1 MQYDEVVAALFQ
13 PSPPGVVPAPVTG
26 AGPARRLRDAIE
38 PIAMH
43 AVWARRTNERLAGL
57 GLDFLGGY
65 VWGRAAALGEP
76 DAGVVVSS
84 FGVFEP
90 AMLSGTYEQ
99 ARATCGRDALLT
111 ARTDATVESLS
122 EVLAGAD
129 VAPVADRL
137 AAAIATA
144 DVVGRPLFAGLAG
157 QPWPDDAF
165 GRLWRACD
173 LVREHRGDGHI
184 AACIAA
190 GLDPVA
196 MNVLTEL
203 WVGMPFGT
211 YSATRGWTP
220 DQLAA
225 AADRLRSDGL
235 LDGDA
240 LTARGREWR
249 DGLEATTDSTQ
260 APLIAAIGSPLDDIV
275 AQLDEWSGRC
285 IAAGA
290 FPPDAFKRAAG

>member
-1 MQYDEVVAALFQ
+1 VQYDEVVEALFQ
-13 PSPPGVVPAPVTG
+13 PSPEGAVPPPVAG

-43 AVWARRTNERLAGL
+43 AVWARRTNERLADR

-90 AMLSGTYEQ
+90 GMLTATYEQ
-99 ARATCGRDALLT
+99 ARAACPRDELL
-111 ARTDATVESLS
+111 AVRTEATVTSLA
-122 EVLAGAD
+122 EVLAGED
-129 VAPVADRL
+129 VGPVADPL
-137 AAAIATA
+137 AAAVATV

-157 QPWPDDAF
+157 QPWPADPY

-173 LVREHRGDGHI
+173 LLREHRGDGHI
-184 AACIAA
+184 AASVAA

-211 YSATRGWTP
+211 YSATRGWSA

-225 AADRLRSDGL
+225 AATRLRADGL
-235 LDGDA
+235 LAGDE
-240 LTARGREWR
+240 LSDRGREWR
-249 DGLEATTDSTQ
+249 DGLEATTDATQ
-260 APLIAAIGSPLDDIV
+260 AGIVAAIGPGFDDVV
-275 AQLDEWSGRC
+275 ARLDEWSQRC
-285 IAAGA
+285 IAAAA
-290 FPPDAFKRAAG
+290 FPPDVFKRAAG

>member
-1 MQYDEVVAALFQ
+1 MEYDEVVAASFQ
-13 PSPPGVVPAPVTG
+13 PSPDAFVPTPVVD

-38 PIAMH
+38 PLAMH

-57 GLDFLGGY
+57 GLDFLGAY

-90 AMLSGTYEQ
+90 GMLTAIYEQ
-99 ARATCGRDALLT
+99 ARAACPRDALLT
-111 ARTDATVESLS
+111 ARTEATIESLTDA
-122 EVLAGAD
+122 LAGED
-129 VAPVADRL
+129 VGPLANRL
-137 AAAIATA
+137 ATAISPA
-144 DVVGRPLFAGLAG
+144 DVVGRPLFAGLARR
-157 QPWPDDAF
+157 PWPDDPF

-173 LVREHRGDGHI
+173 LLREHRGDGHI
-184 AACIAA
+184 AASIAA

-211 YSATRGWTP
+211 YSATRGWSAE
-220 DQLAA
+220 QLSMAA
-225 AADRLRSDGL
+225 GRLRADGL
-235 LDGDA
+235 LDGDT
-240 LTARGREWR
+240 LSNRGREWR
-249 DGLEATTDSTQ
+249 DGLEATTDEIE
-260 APLIAAIGSPLDDIV
+260 AGVVAAVGPGFDDVI
-275 AQLDEWSGRC
+275 AQLDEWSRRC

-290 FPPDAFKRAAG
+290 FPPDVFKRAAG

>member
-13 PSPPGVVPAPVTG
+13 PSPAGVAPAPVVG

-43 AVWARRTNERLAGL
+43 AVWSRRTNERLAGL

-76 DAGVVVSS
+76 DAGVVVAS

-90 AMLSGTYEQ
+90 GMLTATYEQ
-99 ARATCGRDALLT
+99 ARATCPRDTLLT
-111 ARTDATVESLS
+111 ARTEATIESLT
-122 EVLAGAD
+122 EVLAGED
-129 VAPVADRL
+129 VGPVADRL
-137 AAAIATA
+137 ASAIATA
-144 DVVGRPLFAGLAG
+144 DAVGRPLFAGLAR
-157 QPWPDDAF
+157 QPWPEDPY

-173 LVREHRGDGHI
+173 LLREHRGDGHI
-184 AACIAA
+184 AASIAA

-211 YSATRGWTP
+211 YSATRGWST

-225 AADRLRSDGL
+225 AAARLRSDGL
-235 LDGDA
+235 LAGDE
-240 LTARGREWR
+240 LSDRGREWR
-249 DGLEATTDSTQ
+249 DGLEATTD
-260 APLIAAIGSPLDDIV
+260 AMEDDLVAAIGPGLDDVV
-275 AQLDEWSGRC
+275 AQLDEWSQRC
-285 IAAGA
+285 IAAAA
-290 FPPDAFKRAAG
+290 FPPDVFKRAAG